1 MGSKEIVAR
10 IKALRKERGWSQQ
23 DLADKSGVSIATIKK
38 IEIGQAWTSTIMD
51 KINEALD
58 GCVY

>member
-1 MGSKEIVAR
+1 MSSKEIVAR
-10 IKALRKERGWSQQ
+10 IKALRKEKGWSQQ

-38 IEIGQAWTSTIMD
+38 IEIGQAWTSTVMD
-51 KINEALD
+51 KINSALD

>member
-38 IEIGQAWTSTIMD
+38 IEIGQAWTSTVMD
-51 KINEALD
+51 KLNEALD

>member
-10 IKALRKERGWSQQ
+10 IKALRKEKGWSQQ
-23 DLADKSGVSIATIKK
+23 DLADKSDVGVTTIRK
-38 IEIGQAWTSTIMD
+38 IETGHSWTSLVMD

>member
-10 IKALRKERGWSQQ
+10 IKALRKEKGWSQQ

-38 IEIGQAWTSTIMD
+38 IETGQAWTSTVMD